1 MQLIIQ
7 KEQGCVNSEGEH
19 TLGLVSAVVVA
30 LDQPAGLRIPKL
42 TAVGGCGKMKGLEG
56 AQLPLA
62 LQEGTMTDTQP
73 IRVILADDHA
83 VVRKGIREFLE
94 ESGDI
99 RVVAEASD
107 GVEAVALVAEHQPDV
122 AVLDVQM
129 PGVTGIEATRLIKA
143 ENPAVR
149 VLVLTAYDDDPYI
162 FALLQAGASGYILKT
177 ADSRELVRAVRAVF
191 RGESALDPA
200 VAQRVVQQLTT
211 GRPLGAQ
218 ATVEALTERE
228 VEVLRLAAKG
238 LTNKAIG
245 QTLSISAR
253 TVQGHL
259 ANIYG
264 KLGVSSRT
272 EAVTEAL
279 KKGWIVI
286 E

>member
-1 MQLIIQ
+1 M
-7 KEQGCVNSEGEH
+7 V
-19 TLGLVSAVVVA
+19 
-30 LDQPAGLRIPKL
+30 
-42 TAVGGCGKMKGLEG
+42 
-56 AQLPLA
+56 
-62 LQEGTMTDTQP
+62 DTQP

-94 ESGDI
+94 EENDI
-99 RVVAEASD
+99 VVVAEAAD
-107 GVEAVALVAEHQPDV
+107 GGQAVDLVAQHEPDV
-122 AVLDVQM
+122 AVLDIQM
-129 PGVTGIEATRLIKA
+129 PGVGGIEATRRIRA
-143 ENPAVR
+143 GQPGVR

-177 ADSRELVRAVRAVF
+177 AGSRELVQAVRAVH

-200 VAQRVVQQLTT
+200 VAQKVVQQLTT

-228 VEVLRLAAKG
+228 LDVLRLAAKG

-245 QTLSISAR
+245 QALDISDR

-259 ANIYG
+259 ANVYG
-264 KLGVSSRT
+264 KLGVGSRT

-279 KKGWIVI
+279 KLGWIVF

>member
-1 MQLIIQ
+1 
-7 KEQGCVNSEGEH
+7 
-19 TLGLVSAVVVA
+19 
-30 LDQPAGLRIPKL
+30 
-42 TAVGGCGKMKGLEG
+42 
-56 AQLPLA
+56 
-62 LQEGTMTDTQP
+62 MTGTQP

-94 ESGDI
+94 GEGDI
-99 RVVAEASD
+99 TVVAEAANGD
-107 GVEAVALVAEHQPDV
+107 EAVALVAEHAPDV
-122 AVLDVQM
+122 AVLDIQM
-129 PGVTGIEATRLIKA
+129 PGVSGIEATRRIKA
-143 ENPAVR
+143 EHPHVR
-149 VLVLTAYDDDPYI
+149 VLILTAYDDDPYI

-177 ADSRELVRAVRAVF
+177 ADSAELVQAVRAVH
-191 RGESALDPA
+191 RGESALDPV
-200 VAQRVVQQLTT
+200 VAQRVIQQLTS

-218 ATVEALTERE
+218 TSVEALTDRE

-245 QTLSISAR
+245 QALGISDR

-264 KLGVSSRT
+264 KLNVGSRT

-279 KKGWIVI
+279 KQGWITI

>member
-1 MQLIIQ
+1 
-7 KEQGCVNSEGEH
+7 
-19 TLGLVSAVVVA
+19 
-30 LDQPAGLRIPKL
+30 
-42 TAVGGCGKMKGLEG
+42 
-56 AQLPLA
+56 
-62 LQEGTMTDTQP
+62 MTDTQP
-73 IRVILADDHA
+73 IRVVLADDHA

-94 ESGDI
+94 QSGDI
-99 RVVAEASD
+99 TVVAEATD
-107 GVEAVALVAEHQPDV
+107 GPKAIDLVAEHQPDV
-122 AVLDVQM
+122 VVLDIQM
-129 PGVTGIEATRLIKA
+129 PGATGIEATRHIKA
-143 ENPAVR
+143 EHPGVR

-177 ADSRELVRAVRAVF
+177 ADSTELVHAVRAVH

-200 VAQRVVQQLTT
+200 VAQKVVQQLTS

-218 ATVEALTERE
+218 AVVETLTERE
-228 VEVLRLAAKG
+228 LEVLRLAARG

-245 QTLSISAR
+245 LELGISDR

-264 KLGVSSRT
+264 KLNVNSRT

-279 KKGWIVI
+279 KQGWITI